1 MWFEGWRPHSKLT
14 RLGNRLLAG
23 VLSRDAQSEAK
34 GRAAQRKQMPVATKR
49 CSGTESGSIDRIE
62 RCPRRNQ
69 GRSNSA
75 GSANGEIPPRRR
87 SSFECERVYVQSMDD
102 WSDRLDGTVEMG
114 LRRGTRSRPW
124 QTDLLGGSTTA
135 KDSSL

>member
-34 GRAAQRKQMPVATKR
+34 GRAAQRKQMPAATKR

-87 SSFECERVYVQSMDD
+87 SSFECERVYVQSM
-102 WSDRLDGTVEMG
+102 G